1 MYCIKYKGSQLN
13 SIGRYGNSPENIPLT
28 GNCVQDLLTHLS
40 TADMREKFYLIFK
53 KNRKYNKRLNRYSVK
68 HLPVPFLVATALFLL
83 FILILFPSPSPSSM
97 LSGDCTVPVEEF
109 YILFIISVTITQ
121 TIDWC
126 RLLSSPEEELYISFI
141 LLYISLMFGGNRSV
155 PRREFYTPCIM
166 SMSISLCL

>member
-1 MYCIKYKGSQLN
+1 MLN
-13 SIGRYGNSPENIPLT
+13 
-28 GNCVQDLLTHLS
+28 
-40 TADMREKFYLIFK
+40 
-53 KNRKYNKRLNRYSVK
+53 
-68 HLPVPFLVATALFLL
+68 
-83 FILILFPSPSPSSM
+83 
-97 LSGDCTVPVEEF
+97 GDCPVPVEEF

-155 PRREFYTPCIM
+155 PRRELYTPCIM